1 MNDTPQ
7 RRPFGARAASIV
19 VLALG
24 ALATPAVE
32 ARDLPLWELGLGV
45 GGLWF
50 PDYRGSDE
58 TRGWVLPVPYVVY
71 RGEFF
76 KADRNGIRGMLFNT
90 DRLDL
95 NISVNASQPVSSDS
109 NDARSGMPDLKPSI
123 EIGPSLDITL
133 WRANDRRTRLDLRLP
148 VRAAVSIESNPRSL
162 GWIASPRI
170 NLDIADIAGQSG
182 WNLGLLAGPI
192 YATRRQHDYFYSVS
206 PAFASANRP
215 AYSAPGG
222 YSGTQFLAALS
233 KRFPGY
239 WIGGFARYDTLK
251 SAAFEDS
258 PLVRRNNAVFAGVAI
273 AWILG
278 ESSTRVNADE

>member
-1 MNDTPQ
+1 MDTRP
-7 RRPFGARAASIV
+7 RRQTLKHVAGILGITLAAAAAPGV
-19 VLALG
+19 QAK
-24 ALATPAVE
+24 
-32 ARDLPLWELGLGV
+32 DLPLWELGLGV
-45 GGLWF
+45 AGLWF

-58 TRGWVLPVPYVVY
+58 TRGSVLPVPYVVY

-95 NISVNASQPVSSDS
+95 NISLGASQPVSSDS
-109 NDARSGMPDLKPSI
+109 NRARAGMPDLKPSL

-133 WRANDRRTRLDLRLP
+133 WRATDQRSKLDLRLP
-148 VRAAVSIESNPRSL
+148 VRAALSVESRPRSL
-162 GWIASPRI
+162 GWIASPRL
-170 NLDIADIAGQSG
+170 NLDMADVGG
-182 WNLGLLAGPI
+182 VNGLNLGILAGPI
-192 YATRRQHDYFYSVS
+192 YATRRQHNYFYAVS
-206 PAFASANRP
+206 PEFATADRP
-215 AYSAPGG
+215 AYTASGG
-222 YSGTQFLAALS
+222 YSGTQVLAAVS

-258 PLVRRNNAVFAGVAI
+258 PLVRRSSSFFTGVAV
-273 AWILG
+273 AWIFG